1 MIEIKKFSF
10 DNTKLMQSAHNIRH
24 NVFVIGQK
32 CPAELEYKYEEEST
46 HFLLINNG
54 NPVATA
60 RHRKTQKGFKLER
73 FAVIESERGKGFG
86 MMILNAILEDLKKKS
101 EKKYLHAQK
110 QVIEFYEKVGF
121 IKIGNLFEEAGI
133 QHYKMIYKENIL

>member
-1 MIEIKKFSF
+1 
-10 DNTKLMQSAHNIRH
+10 
-24 NVFVIGQK
+24 
-32 CPAELEYKYEEEST
+32 
-46 HFLLINNG
+46 
-54 NPVATA
+54 
-60 RHRKTQKGFKLER
+60 
-73 FAVIESERGKGFG
+73 
-86 MMILNAILEDLKKKS
+86 MMILNAMLEDLKKET

>member
-32 CPAELEYKYEEEST
+32 CPAELEYEYEEEST

-86 MMILNAILEDLKKKS
+86 MMILNAVLDDLKKKS

-110 QVIEFYEKVGF
+110 HVIEFYEKVGF

-133 QHYKMIYKENIL
+133 QHYKMIFKENIL

>member
-10 DNTKLMQSAHNIRH
+10 DNTKLMRSAHNIRH

-32 CPAELEYKYEEEST
+32 CQQLEYEYEEEST

-73 FAVIESERGKGFG
+73 FAVIESEK
-86 MMILNAILEDLKKKS
+86 EKDL
-101 EKKYLHAQK
+101 
-110 QVIEFYEKVGF
+110 V
-121 IKIGNLFEEAGI
+121 
-133 QHYKMIYKENIL
+133 

>member
-32 CPAELEYKYEEEST
+32 CPAELEYEYEEEST

-86 MMILNAILEDLKKKS
+86 MMILNAILDDLKKIR
-101 EKKYLHAQK
+101 KKYLHAQK